1 MKILKPIILSVFA
14 VVIAVMSSIASYVIT
29 ANILKRESNE
39 NFAVKKSVQDV
50 PVSVSAQSE
59 IEPVSEPNGSES
71 LGFKYYM
78 VKLEGDKINVYVNY
92 KEHEEL
98 LYGEQINVSDLSI
111 EDKELLTEGKEF
123 EKMSELTEFT
133 ENFTS

>member
-71 LGFKYYM
+71 LGFKCYM